1 MTFDEYNEKDA
12 QVSVSVWNAIQIERR
27 RRKRRATIVAFSI
40 AIVCF
45 VLGVVGSYWLIKR

>member
-45 VLGVVGSYWLIKR
+45 VLGVVGSLLAH